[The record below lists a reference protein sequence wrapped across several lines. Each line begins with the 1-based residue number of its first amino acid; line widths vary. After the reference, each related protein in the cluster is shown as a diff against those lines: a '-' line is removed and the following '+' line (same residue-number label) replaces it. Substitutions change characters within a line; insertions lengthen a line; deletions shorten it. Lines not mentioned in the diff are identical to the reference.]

1 MAERM
6 SNKRGTAGTEETKD
20 YDAMKTN
27 WEIVIA
33 GGGFAGLACARHFEK
48 VWGPKAR
55 HRVLLLSA
63 ENYFLYQPF
72 LPEVIGASVEPRH
85 VINPLRTLLRWCQ
98 IQRGTVTNIDPRHRR
113 LEFIGL
119 DDPTKKSLMADH
131 LVLAL
136 GNVTNLNA
144 VPGMLEHGLFLKTLA
159 DALQL
164 RERIIRRLE
173 EASLALN
180 AETRKP
186 LLQFVIVGGGY
197 SGVETA
203 GEIFDLLQ
211 SAQHYYP
218 TLDSRELKV
227 TLIHSGS
234 RLFPDLDPEF
244 GGFAQRT
251 LEDRGVEVLL
261 KHRMKA
267 VSAHAVHFNHS
278 MKIETRNVICTIG
291 NDCHP
296 VLRGLEVERKGKY
309 IVTNSYLQLQGAS
322 CIWGIGDTAV
332 NPDGN
337 GGICPPTAQA
347 AVQQGKHAAKNI
359 VKILSRSDPI
369 SFRFRSLG
377 HVATLGHHNGICIMG
392 GLRIR
397 GLFAWWLTRTIHLLK
412 LPGLDRKLRIVMDW
426 TLELIFP
433 RDLSYL
439 DLQKTYKTRRIH
451 LEPGDVLFRQG
462 ESGKAFYV
470 IEEGTMENSRIDDK
484 GHMLFRDEL
493 TSGDH
498 FGETCLLDGGMRRS
512 TARAI
517 TSVRL
522 LVLSSQDFHAMV
534 DHFSSLRHLLQE
546 SSLRYQKGK
555 EN

>member
-1 MAERM
+1 
-6 SNKRGTAGTEETKD
+6 
-20 YDAMKTN
+20 MKTN
-27 WEIVIA
+27 WDIVIV

-48 VWGPKAR
+48 VWGPEAR

-85 VINPLRTLLRWCQ
+85 VINPLRTLLRWCH
-98 IQRGTVTNIDPRHRR
+98 ILRGTVTNITPRDGHI
-113 LEFIGL
+113 EFKGI
-119 DDPTKKSLMADH
+119 DDQAEASITANH

-136 GNVTNLNA
+136 GNVTNLDA

-173 EASLALN
+173 EASLELN
-180 AETRKP
+180 AEIRKQ
-186 LLQFVIVGGGY
+186 LLQFVVVGGGY

-211 SAQHYYP
+211 SAKHYYP
-218 TLDSRELKV
+218 TLDSQELKV

-234 RLFPDLDPEF
+234 RLFPDLDAEF
-244 GGFAQRT
+244 GVFAQHT
-251 LEDRGVEVLL
+251 LEARGVEVWLN
-261 KHRMKA
+261 HRMKGLN
-267 VSAHAVHFNHS
+267 AHAVYFDHS
-278 MKIETRNVICTIG
+278 MEIPTRNVICTIG

-296 VLRGLEVERKGKY
+296 VLRDLKVERKGKY
-309 IVTNSYLQLQGAS
+309 ITTNTYLQLQDHPS
-322 CIWGIGDTAV
+322 IWAIGDAAV
-332 NPDGN
+332 NPDGA
-337 GGICPPTAQA
+337 GGFCPTTAQA
-347 AVQQGKHAAKNI
+347 AVQQGKHAALNI
-359 VKILSRSDPI
+359 LRMLSQKDPTP
-369 SFRFRSLG
+369 FRFRNWG
-377 HVATLGHHNGICIMG
+377 HVTTLGHHNGICVMS

-397 GLFAWWLTRTIHLLK
+397 GLFAWWLARTIHLLK
-412 LPGLDRKLRIVMDW
+412 FPGLDRKLRIVMDW

-439 DLQKTYKTRRIH
+439 DLQQTQKTKRIH

-470 IEEGTMENSRIDDK
+470 IEEGIMEISRANDE
-484 GHMLFRDEL
+484 GHVLVRDEL

-498 FGETCLLDGGMRRS
+498 FGETCLLDGGTRRS

-546 SSLRYQKGK
+546 SSSPSRTSGG
-555 EN
+555 E

>member
-1 MAERM
+1 
-6 SNKRGTAGTEETKD
+6 
-20 YDAMKTN
+20 MKTD
-27 WEIVIA
+27 WDIVIV
-33 GGGFAGLACARHFEK
+33 GGGFAGLACARQFDK
-48 VWGPKAR
+48 AWGQEAR

-72 LPEVIGASVEPRH
+72 LPEVIGGSVEPRH
-85 VINPLRTLLRWCQ
+85 VINPLRTLLRWCH
-98 IQRGTVTNIDPRHRR
+98 IQRGTVTNINPQHRR
-113 LEFIGL
+113 VEFRGIDDRVDGL
-119 DDPTKKSLMADH
+119 ITAEH

-173 EASLALN
+173 EASV
-180 AETRKP
+180 EPHVEIRKA

-211 SAQHYYP
+211 SAKQFYP
-218 TLDSRELKV
+218 ALDARELKV
-227 TLIHSGS
+227 TLIHSGAQ
-234 RLFPDLDPEF
+234 LFPDLAPEF
-244 GGFAQRT
+244 GAFAHRT

-267 VSAHAVHFNHS
+267 VSAHAVHFDHA
-278 MKIETRNVICTIG
+278 MIIPTRNVICTIG

-296 VLRGLEVERKGKY
+296 ILRNLEVERKGKY
-309 IVTNSYLQLQGAS
+309 ITTNTHLQFQEHPY
-322 CIWGIGDTAV
+322 IWAIGDTAV
-332 NPDGN
+332 NPDGH
-337 GGICPPTAQA
+337 GGACPPTAQA
-347 AVQQGKHAAKNI
+347 AVQQGQHVAKNI
-359 VKILSRSDPI
+359 LRNIQGKGLHP
-369 SFRFRSLG
+369 FRFRNFG
-377 HVATLGHHNGICIMG
+377 HVATLGHHNGICVIG

-439 DLQKTYKTRRIH
+439 DLQKTHKMSRIH
-451 LEPGDVLFRQG
+451 LEPGDVWFRQG
-462 ESGKAFYV
+462 EPGKAFYV
-470 IEEGTMENSRIDDK
+470 IEEGIMEISRTDDE
-484 GHMLFRDEL
+484 GHVLFRDEL
-493 TSGDH
+493 KPGDH
-498 FGETCLLDGGMRRS
+498 FGETCLLDGGTRRA
-512 TARAI
+512 TARAA

-522 LVLSSQDFHAMV
+522 LVLSSQDFHVMV

-546 SSLRYQKGK
+546 NSSRYQKSEEK
-555 EN
+555 